1 MDIKNIKNFS
11 LLAPCN
17 GSETSGREMVRRNY
31 VTVNLHSS
39 CWKSSCWNSDCL
51 LFWRYPNFLIMQHGI
66 NHGKPMC
73 QQADQCVQAF
83 CYNTDLWQTQIDCQ
97 HSIARV
103 MSLRELSGNI
113 DKMTA
118 YNQIRPL
125 ETTEAGFH
133 SDQLPFLLFNQHP
146 QITEQKSKY
155 WQQPGKTSSG
165 LHSFVV
171 QQVTKGRNVK
181 LHASSLMPVLTQFS
195 LLTWTINKQLTQ
207 CCHVGRKAV

>member
-1 MDIKNIKNFS
+1 MES
-11 LLAPCN
+11 PCAN
-17 GSETSGREMVRRNY
+17 KQINVFRLF
-31 VTVNLHSS
+31 VTTLTCDRH
-39 CWKSSCWNSDCL
+39 
-51 LFWRYPNFLIMQHGI
+51 RQRAIAYTMP
-66 NHGKPMC
+66 
-73 QQADQCVQAF
+73 
-83 CYNTDLWQTQIDCQ
+83 CQ

-195 LLTWTINKQLTQ
+195 LLTWTTNKQLTQ